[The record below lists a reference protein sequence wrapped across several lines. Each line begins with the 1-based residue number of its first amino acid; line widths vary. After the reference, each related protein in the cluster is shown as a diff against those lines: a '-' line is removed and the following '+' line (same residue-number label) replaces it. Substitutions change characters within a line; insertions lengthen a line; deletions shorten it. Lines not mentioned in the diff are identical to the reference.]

1 LDASVSSRSRCCRR
15 RRTSAV
21 ELSQL
26 SGPKYIGAPT
36 DVGVQQL
43 SSELSVA
50 EESLAKAEADSLRKQ
65 ISLVLC

>member
-1 LDASVSSRSRCCRR
+1 
-15 RRTSAV
+15 
-21 ELSQL
+21 
-26 SGPKYIGAPT
+26 
-36 DVGVQQL
+36 VQQL